1 MLGDG
6 APRDQGAGGRWVKCK
21 CNAFH
26 SFVVAAAAPQHGRVG
41 DGLGA
46 RAGPAHFSE
55 GSDRQVKSREFPH
68 HEEVTP
74 QFAQG

>member
-1 MLGDG
+1 MGQVQVQRL
-6 APRDQGAGGRWVKCK
+6 P
-21 CNAFH
+21 
-26 SFVVAAAAPQHGRVG
+26 FVFVAAAAPQHGRVG

-74 QFAQG
+74 LFAQG